1 MSKNIVRF
9 PRRSGDRKR
18 LEVKDGRLS
27 CEVSERWIKFPSA
40 SDKFDDIEYLSLDVM
55 TRGSNEKDRKVCEL
69 IIDKQQLLKM
79 LAEWPVND
87 RTKT

>member
-1 MSKNIVRF
+1 MNNNIVRF
-9 PRRSGDRKR
+9 PKRSGDRKR
-18 LEVKDGRLS
+18 LEAKEGKLS

-40 SDKFDDIEYLSLDVM
+40 SEKFDDIEYLSLDVM
-55 TRGSNEKDRKVCEL
+55 TRGSNDKDRKLCEI

-79 LAEWPVND
+79 VAELPVND

>member
-9 PRRSGDRKR
+9 PKRSGDRKR
-18 LEVKDGRLS
+18 LEAQEGKLS
-27 CEVSERWIKFPSA
+27 CEVSDRWIKFPSA
-40 SDKFDDIEYLSLDVM
+40 SDRFDDIEYLSLDVM
-55 TRGSNEKDRKVCEL
+55 TIGSNDKDKKLCEI

-79 LAEWPVND
+79 LAELPVND

>member
-9 PRRSGDRKR
+9 PKRSGDRKR
-18 LEVKDGRLS
+18 LEVKEGKLS

-55 TRGSNEKDRKVCEL
+55 TRGSNDKDRKLCEI

-79 LAEWPVND
+79 LAELPVNE